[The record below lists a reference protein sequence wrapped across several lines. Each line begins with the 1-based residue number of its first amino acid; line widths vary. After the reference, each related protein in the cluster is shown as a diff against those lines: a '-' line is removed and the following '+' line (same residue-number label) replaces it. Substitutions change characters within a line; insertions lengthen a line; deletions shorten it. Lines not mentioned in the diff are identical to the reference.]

1 MTADRNQL
9 KEAMEKFAKH
19 KDQILRQRDHFIA
32 ENLKL
37 CNEVRLLNNALRRKN
52 RYIERLKREKA
63 LAELARIAQE
73 DGDYDR

>member
-1 MTADRNQL
+1 MTADRSQL
-9 KEAMEKFAKH
+9 KEAMEKFAEH
-19 KDQILRQRDHFIA
+19 KDQLIRQRDHFIT

-52 RYIERLKREKA
+52 KYIQRLKREKA

-73 DGDYDR
+73 DGDYDK